1 MESLSE
7 QLLKKQ
13 CSICLCEIEKGHNI
27 SLPPCECKDILYH
40 MECYYKWLE
49 QNPTCPHCRTPIK
62 MVNTDDETI
71 GSDEEDGEEA
81 GGSIDQNNEQEV
93 AESESEYHYDSDSGI
108 LTRTRVIRI
117 HENSRPIPLP
127 LTDVLTGNNINRR
140 RLRLRSRLDDEEESK
155 KCSTCVNWGLFFSL
169 MFWILYPIVST

>member
-13 CSICLCEIEKGHNI
+13 CSICLCEIEKGQNI
-27 SLPPCECKDILYH
+27 SIPPCECKDILYH

-62 MVNTDDETI
+62 MVNTDDETVD
-71 GSDEEDGEEA
+71 GDEEEDEEVDGD
-81 GGSIDQNNEQEV
+81 GNEPEV
-93 AESESEYHYDSDSGI
+93 TESEYHYDSDSGI

-127 LTDVLTGNNINRR
+127 LTDVLTGNTTNRR
-140 RLRLRSRLDDEEESK
+140 RSRLHSRFTNEGESK
-155 KCSTCVNWGLFFSL
+155 KCSTCLNVSVLFFFL
-169 MFWILYPIVST
+169 WWLLYPIFS